1 MYVQHTVSYH
11 IISQQTQLRD
21 YAKQL
26 RKQATPAEQ
35 KMWELLRKP
44 PFKQFHFRRQHPL
57 FSYIVDFFSHE
68 RRLVIEIDG
77 GIHDHQLSKDQ
88 SRDQFLR
95 CYQYQVLRFT
105 NEQVLYS
112 VDSVRQAVINVLY

>member
-1 MYVQHTVSYH
+1 MYLQRNPSRN
-11 IISQQTQLRD
+11 IISQQTQLRA

-26 RKQATPAEQ
+26 RQQATPAEQ
-35 KMWELLRKP
+35 KMWALLRKP

-57 FSYIVDFFSHE
+57 FSYIVDFYSYD

-77 GIHDHQLSKDQ
+77 GIHEHQLPKDQ
-88 SRDQFLR
+88 SRDQFLKG
-95 CYQYQVLRFT
+95 YQYKVLRFT

-112 VDSVRQAVINVLY
+112 VDAVRQVIINALY

>member
-1 MYVQHTVSYH
+1 MH
-11 IISQQTQLRD
+11 IQSNTPYQIVAQQTQLRD

-26 RKQATPAEQ
+26 RRRATPAEQ
-35 KMWELLRKP
+35 KMWTLLRKP

-57 FSYIVDFFSHE
+57 FSYIVDFFSHD

-77 GIHDHQLSKDQ
+77 GIHEHQLPKDQ
-88 SRDQFLR
+88 SRDQFLKG
-95 CYQYQVLRFT
+95 YQYKVLRFT

-112 VDSVRQAVINVLY
+112 VDAVRQVIINALY